1 MLVEPQTG
9 LPYPADYCVFGTSN
23 CPQLAG
29 LGVRVKKIL
38 GLKNINIYALGIY
51 VDSAAAKKALGS
63 KFKSLDKETLAN
75 SQALLDEVLACESIE
90 KTLRLV
96 ISFGAL
102 KRSQFVEALN
112 ERLAPGLKQ
121 VG

>member
-1 MLVEPQTG
+1 MRPR
-9 LPYPADYCVFGTSN
+9 
-23 CPQLAG
+23 
-29 LGVRVKKIL
+29 VRVKKIL

-121 VG
+121 